1 MASNVAGQARRRALL
16 AGNLARTPDPGR
28 LLETR
33 IGVFQLC
40 RDRVSDVVLGRLG
53 RSVPRHTPASGG
65 APQGSA
71 SGDGGPLGPSVS
83 ARSDA
88 RTRRRLPAGS
98 LALVGSLVEG
108 NRPWR
113 HAGGALQLLHD
124 GERRT
129 APLLR
134 RAFRTLGRRGSVAES
149 ARERADVRPQSRRAR

>member
-1 MASNVAGQARRRALL
+1 MTNKARVAAHTPGRALL
-16 AGNLARTPDPGR
+16 AGDLARTPDPGR

-33 IGVFQLC
+33 IGVFRLC

-53 RSVPRHTPASGG
+53 RSVPRHAPASGG

-71 SGDGGPLGPSVS
+71 PGDGRPLGPSVS

-113 HAGGALQLLHD
+113 HAGGAPQLLHD
-124 GERRT
+124 GERR
-129 APLLR
+129 AASLLR
-134 RAFRTLGRRGSVAES
+134 RAFRTLGCRGSVAE
-149 ARERADVRPQSRRAR
+149 